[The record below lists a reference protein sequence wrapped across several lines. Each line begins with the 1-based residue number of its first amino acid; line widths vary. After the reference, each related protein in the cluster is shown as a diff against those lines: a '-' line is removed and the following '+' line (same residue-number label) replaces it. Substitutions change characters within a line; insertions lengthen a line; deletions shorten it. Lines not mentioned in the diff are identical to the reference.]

1 MQELSPAVKKE
12 TIHVAAATAVLT
24 VLMWIVFFVL
34 HRMMPEQVPFDY
46 RVILGGLGG
55 CLVAVLNFFLMG
67 LTVQQVVNTEDEDLA
82 GKRMKASYSRRMMM
96 QMLWVVI
103 AIAAPCFSRHWES
116 RSWHFSAL
124 LNKKNG
130 SSQFLPER

>member
-12 TIHVAAATAVLT
+12 TVHVAAATAVLT

-103 AIAAPCFSRHWES
+103 AIAAPCFYFVAGIVPLLFPSLGIKIM
-116 RSWHFSAL
+116 AL
-124 LNKKNG
+124 FGIVK
-130 SSQFLPER
+130 

>member
-103 AIAAPCFSRHWES
+103 AIAAPCFYFVAGIVPLLFPSLGIKIM
-116 RSWHFSAL
+116 AL
-124 LNKKNG
+124 FGIVK
-130 SSQFLPER
+130 

>member
-12 TIHVAAATAVLT
+12 TIHVATATAVLT
-24 VLMWIVFFVL
+24 VLMLIVFFVL

-67 LTVQQVVNTEDEDLA
+67 LTVQQVVNTEDEELA

-103 AIAAPCFSRHWES
+103 AIAAPCFYFVAGIVPLLFPSLGIKIM
-116 RSWHFSAL
+116 AL
-124 LNKKNG
+124 FGIVK
-130 SSQFLPER
+130 